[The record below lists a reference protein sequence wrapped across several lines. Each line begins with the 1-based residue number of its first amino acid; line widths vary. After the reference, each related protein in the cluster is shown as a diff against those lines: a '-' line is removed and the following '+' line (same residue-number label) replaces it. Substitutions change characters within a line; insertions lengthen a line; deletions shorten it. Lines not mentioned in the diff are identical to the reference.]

1 MNISIIAFSATIIVT
16 LAITVWAA
24 RRITGKGSLY
34 NAGGEITGTQ
44 NGLAISGD
52 FLSATTLLG
61 TTALFYATG
70 TDTLIYW
77 LAPLAGFGLM
87 LLLIAGPLRRLG
99 QYTLGDVMVAK
110 LGDERLRVFAGGS
123 AVVIALIYLIA
134 QMVGAG
140 ALISILFG
148 LSFTT
153 AVVTVGVLV
162 TFYVAFGGMLAA
174 TWVQIVKAVLLVA
187 SVLLISFL
195 SIKGTGGL
203 SGLYARVAEVH
214 PAGIGIF
221 AAGGFKMD
229 LFSVASLSAGF
240 MLGMMGLPHLLIRLF
255 TVPNEAEARKS
266 VVVAVGI
273 IGGVFALLLLVVGPA
288 AIAYVLPNPE
298 FATADGKLIGGGNMA
313 VLHLATALGGAPF
326 FGVMAGIAFATIL
339 AVVAGLTISA
349 ASATSHDLATFVL
362 RGRKLTDKAE
372 VRVFRGATLAVSVLS
387 VLLAMAFQAE
397 NVAFLAALAFA
408 VAASTN
414 FPVLILSLYWRGTT
428 AVGAMAGGFV
438 GLVASVA
445 LIILGPAVWVKI
457 LGNAAPVFPSDYPT
471 LVTAPLAFLV
481 AIAVS
486 LATRKSR
493 VTAG

>member
-1 MNISIIAFSATIIVT
+1 
-16 LAITVWAA
+16 
-24 RRITGKGSLY
+24 
-34 NAGGEITGTQ
+34 
-44 NGLAISGD
+44 
-52 FLSATTLLG
+52 
-61 TTALFYATG
+61 
-70 TDTLIYW
+70 
-77 LAPLAGFGLM
+77 
-87 LLLIAGPLRRLG
+87 
-99 QYTLGDVMVAK
+99 
-110 LGDERLRVFAGGS
+110 
-123 AVVIALIYLIA
+123 
-134 QMVGAG
+134 
-140 ALISILFG
+140 
-148 LSFTT
+148 
-153 AVVTVGVLV
+153 
-162 TFYVAFGGMLAA
+162 
-174 TWVQIVKAVLLVA
+174 
-187 SVLLISFL
+187 
-195 SIKGTGGL
+195 
-203 SGLYARVAEVH
+203 VH